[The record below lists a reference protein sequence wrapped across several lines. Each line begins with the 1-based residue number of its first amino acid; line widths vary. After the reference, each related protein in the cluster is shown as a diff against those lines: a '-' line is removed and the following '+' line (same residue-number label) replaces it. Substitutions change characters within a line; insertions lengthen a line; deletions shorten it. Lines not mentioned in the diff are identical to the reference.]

1 MDDLKYFELL
11 DGWVNRYHRVGEKIK
26 RRRLSEY
33 WFVLDEAK
41 FSQIEISLIMS
52 NK

>member
-11 DGWVNRYHRVGEKIK
+11 DDWTNRLHNVTEGVK
-26 RRRLSEY
+26 RGRLYEC
-33 WFVLDEAK
+33 WKVLDEAR
-41 FSQIEISLIMS
+41 FTTIEISLIMS